1 MSRSTNSTSGRTL
14 ALAGVLLTAALA
26 APASAQAQGIT
37 SERML
42 LNRIATPAG
51 RGQSFAAV
59 PTDRID
65 GASALLGRRP
75 TDAGWQ
81 PATARIAPIQKPGA
95 RTDGSMA
102 LLGLASPAGS
112 RQEGND

>member
-1 MSRSTNSTSGRTL
+1 MSRSTDSTSRRTL
-14 ALAGVLLTAALA
+14 ALAGVLLTAALV
-26 APASAQAQGIT
+26 APTSAQAQGIT

-42 LNRIATPAG
+42 LNRIGTPAG
-51 RGQSFAAV
+51 PGQGSAPV

-65 GASALLGRRP
+65 GASALLGRRT

-81 PATARIAPIQKPGA
+81 PAPARIAPIRRPAA

-102 LLGLASPAGS
+102 LLGLASPASS
-112 RQEGND
+112 RQEGNE

>member
-1 MSRSTNSTSGRTL
+1 MSRSTNSTTRRTL

-37 SERML
+37 SEWML

-51 RGQSFAAV
+51 RGQGFAV
-59 PTDRID
+59 PTGRID
-65 GASALLGRRP
+65 GASALQDRRT

-81 PATARIAPIQKPGA
+81 PAAARIAPIQRPGA

-102 LLGLASPAGS
+102 LLGLASPASS
-112 RQEGND
+112 RQEGNE